1 MSGRPRRAGRW
12 PRWSA
17 GRRCGRGTGRLCRPL
32 PLSPRRPAAGRRW
45 PVPARSAR
53 RLARGRGGLS
63 FPGLLSAAVWPGA
76 EGGQVICP
84 PAGPPD
90 RVVEVLAGAPQVELP
105 GLVEQAGGG
114 EGFLQPGDRRRAGL
128 ERLVEVVTGVLAG
141 GAFGE
146 RGLALF
152 LAFPVGV
159 VSAGQDEMLAGVA
172 RLAEGAVG
180 AAGDRLERAQAVLD
194 GDDGEVDQQPGG
206 RVLDFLGGQ
215 QDDLAGRGA
224 AGA

>member
-12 PRWSA
+12 RRWSGA
-17 GRRCGRGTGRLCRPL
+17 RRCGRGTGRPCRLL
-32 PLSPRRPAAGRRW
+32 PLSPRRPAAVRRW

-53 RLARGRGGLS
+53 RLLPLGRGLS
-63 FPGLLSAAVWPGA
+63 LAGLLAAAAWPGA
-76 EGGQVICP
+76 EVGQVVCP

-90 RVVEVLAGAPQVELP
+90 RVVEVLARAAQVEL
-105 GLVEQAGGG
+105 LRVVEQAGGG
-114 EGFLQPGDRRRAGL
+114 EGFLQPGDRCRAGF

-152 LAFPVGV
+152 LAFPVV
-159 VSAGQDEMLAGVA
+159 VVGAGQDEVLAGVA
-172 RLAEGAVG
+172 GLAERAAG
-180 AAGDRLERAQAVLD
+180 AARDGLERAQPVLD

-206 RVLDFLGGQ
+206 RVLVFGG
-215 QDDLAGRGA
+215 
-224 AGA
+224 